1 MEEKICLKCA
11 LHEGGGIGSP
21 IKSFSFENFSLNT
34 KKNYNKKYIGFSVA
48 EMAIALLIGSLIL
61 GAAAPLI
68 TKQIKNEGSS
78 TIEREILIKNLFPK
92 GAIMF
97 FERTDKK
104 CPDGWSPVAT
114 AANGLDGYY
123 PRIAMEGASEIGQK
137 KEQMVHKHKH
147 VSPALFALNGSSFAN
162 TFRYGPFRNSNA
174 RAEGGKTGLSVY
186 GDGLY
191 PMLEAARITLK
202 SDGTIKEG
210 SEKEYDVTANASF
223 LLRAFSVSGEDNNN
237 WYMHTSDGMNRME
250 QFSVAGGNA
259 VQIPV
264 CPNRSVDDELSGSA
278 CEYTGSEGSKT
289 IKSYSYDAVAS
300 GNKRRITVNN
310 HPYMEDMPLVGDE
323 NRPNSIVWLACKKN

>member
-1 MEEKICLKCA
+1 MVKTRDTVREGEE
-11 LHEGGGIGSP
+11 
-21 IKSFSFENFSLNT
+21 IKPQVKTLLPPNFYFTPKNT
-34 KKNYNKKYIGFSVA
+34 RKNYKAFSVA
-48 EMAIALLIGSLIL
+48 EMAMALLIGSLLL
-61 GAAAPLI
+61 GAAAPII
-68 TKQIKNEGSS
+68 TKQIKNEGISS
-78 TIEREILIKNLFPK
+78 IEREILIKNLFPK

-123 PRIAMEGASEIGQK
+123 PRIAMEGDSEIGRK

-147 VSPALFALNGSSFAN
+147 VSPALFALNGSAYAN
-162 TFRYGPFRNSNA
+162 TFRYGPFRNSHT
-174 RAEGGKTGLSVY
+174 RADGGKSGLSVY
-186 GDGLY
+186 GDASY
-191 PMLEAARITLK
+191 PILEAARVNLK

-210 SEKEYDVTANASF
+210 TEKEYEITGGSLY
-223 LLRAFSVSGEDNNN
+223 LLRAFSSSGEDANN

-250 QFSVAGGNA
+250 QFSVSGGNA

-264 CPNRSVDDELSGSA
+264 CPNRSADDELSGSA

-289 IKSYSYDAVAS
+289 IRSYSYEAVAN
-300 GNKRRITVNN
+300 GVKRRITVSN
-310 HPYMEDMPLVGDE
+310 HPYMEDMPLVGNE